1 MQRSQ
6 STTVEPDLVGAKFS
20 QPGPTAHLSGF
31 NFSQH
36 TQPRGISNKT
46 VEFSQKQ
53 PSALLAQPS
62 ALSARRTLSSDVSL
76 DIAAPHTSEQQPNRY
91 DPRHARWRGALL
103 DLNALFLFLVTL
115 PFPFRSHYQCIPYS
129 FPCVP
134 PSRCWPIE
142 ISKTKRST
150 DTVRSKTD
158 TLNDN
163 DQETGEVS
171 CEYWTCRDVYWGG

>member
-31 NFSQH
+31 KFSQH
-36 TQPRGISNKT
+36 THNLGGSLWQNCP
-46 VEFSQKQ
+46 FSQKQ

-62 ALSARRTLSSDVSL
+62 ALSARRTLSNDVSL

-103 DLNALFLFLVTL
+103 DLNALFFLVTL
-115 PFPFRSHYQCIPYS
+115 PFPFCSHCQRIPYS
-129 FPCVP
+129 LPCIP
-134 PSRCWPIE
+134 PSRRRPIE
-142 ISKTKRST
+142 ISTTLRSSKKKRST
-150 DTVRSKTD
+150 DTVRSETD
-158 TLNDN
+158 TLNDD
-163 DQETGEVS
+163 DQEIGEVS
-171 CEYWTCRDVYWGG
+171 CEYWTC